1 MDKTFTIANYEQ
13 YFRIKPMNAIET
25 LAIRTQISLKD
36 MRSAMKFYTTILEHI
51 EVEIGG
57 KWLPVKTEGRE
68 IYYPDGIEND
78 VRAVDELMQYF
89 TKEYLEP
96 VFTKSR
102 ESKD

>member
-1 MDKTFTIANYEQ
+1 MDKTFKIANYEQ
-13 YFRIKPMNAIET
+13 YFRIKPMSAIET

-51 EVEIGG
+51 EVEICE

-78 VRAVDELMQYF
+78 VTAVDELMQYF

>member
-1 MDKTFTIANYEQ
+1 MDKTFKIANYEQ

-78 VRAVDELMQYF
+78 VAAVDELMQYF